1 MSKEKGLTQTQLAE
15 KCEKLSAIKK
25 LSKSRLAFYKSIK
38 NTKDWYKKYYTDY
51 TSVIVQ
57 SFLGRIGL
65 NCCYIPACI
74 AVVFLSQTHQYQ
86 RGWLALTIL
95 KIKNSLD
102 YF

>member
-1 MSKEKGLTQTQLAE
+1 VKLVWFKKSFAKV
-15 KCEKLSAIKK
+15 KCF
-25 LSKSRLAFYKSIK
+25 RLLNKTRM
-38 NTKDWYKKYYTDY
+38 NTNTDY

-57 SFLGRIGL
+57 SFLGRIEL

-102 YF
+102 YFNLELV

>member
-1 MSKEKGLTQTQLAE
+1 MIALGFCLYLFLKGN
-15 KCEKLSAIKK
+15 I
-25 LSKSRLAFYKSIK
+25 
-38 NTKDWYKKYYTDY
+38 DY
-51 TSVIVQ
+51 TSVIAQ
-57 SFLGRIGL
+57 SFSGRIEL

-74 AVVFLSQTHQYQ
+74 AVVFVPQTHQYQ

>member
-1 MSKEKGLTQTQLAE
+1 MK
-15 KCEKLSAIKK
+15 
-25 LSKSRLAFYKSIK
+25 IK
-38 NTKDWYKKYYTDY
+38 NNTNY

-65 NCCYIPACI
+65 NCCNIPACI

-95 KIKNSLD
+95 KLKIVWTIFNFRIGITAQNKNRQLGFQRYNKKPLIS
-102 YF
+102 FH